1 MLDQCWS
8 TIYDAGSIV
17 PHWVDVSCL
26 LGDIYDK
33 GCIHTRVKLRILQK
47 SFQANAKHLY
57 NICKMSAKRLRRWS
71 NIEQILYKC
80 FLCLLSCSCLH
91 IQSVPSN
98 HGGWPS
104 GGLMFDVWSRWYN
117 QPLYRHTPYHWHVLY
132 YIISADNEFATLSLV
147 WLQWFIHDPIKR
159 FIVFN
164 VICASWCKH
173 SCLSFH
179 SGDQTFKN
187 IDV

>member
-47 SFQANAKHLY
+47 SFQANTKHLY
-57 NICKMSAKRLRRWS
+57 NICTMSAQRLRRWS

-80 FLCLLSCSCLH
+80 FSCLLSCSCLH
-91 IQSVPSN
+91 IQSVPTQQP
-98 HGGWPS
+98 W
-104 GGLMFDVWSRWYN
+104 GLAYIFRLYPATMGVGPMVAWCLMCGLGDITNLYIDIHQIIDMLTIWVCHSQSSLTSVIYSWS
-117 QPLYRHTPYHWHVLY
+117 H
-132 YIISADNEFATLSLV
+132 EK
-147 WLQWFIHDPIKR
+147 IHCFSCDM
-159 FIVFN
+159 
-164 VICASWCKH
+164 CK
-173 SCLSFH
+173 LM
-179 SGDQTFKN
+179 
-187 IDV
+187 